1 MIETAHTARMQ
12 QAFDLA
18 HKERG
23 ETLSRMVGWLFGKR
37 DVPLGQPVLTELSRC
52 A

>member
-12 QAFDLA
+12 QAFDCA
-18 HKERG
+18 HKERAQI
-23 ETLSRMVGWLFGKR
+23 LAKLVSWLFGKR
-37 DVPLGQPVLTELSRC
+37 DVPLGQSVLTEPSRC